1 MGRSG
6 LDRFKFYRVSTGL
19 RPKNFTVRSSLL
31 DSMSMLQN
39 GNTM

>member
-19 RPKNFTVRSSLL
+19 RPKKFHSPLISA
-31 DSMSMLQN
+31 
-39 GNTM
+39 G